1 MPVWVVRRRVW
12 EGLVGDGGS
21 SDWIVGAELSVALLR
36 EMIGVAGNKVSVDG
50 RWPPS
55 ENVVR

>member
-1 MPVWVVRRRVW
+1 M
-12 EGLVGDGGS
+12 GVGVS
-21 SDWIVGAELSVALLR
+21 SDGVVEGSDSLLALLR
-36 EMIGVAGNKVSVDG
+36 EMVGVAGNKVSVDG